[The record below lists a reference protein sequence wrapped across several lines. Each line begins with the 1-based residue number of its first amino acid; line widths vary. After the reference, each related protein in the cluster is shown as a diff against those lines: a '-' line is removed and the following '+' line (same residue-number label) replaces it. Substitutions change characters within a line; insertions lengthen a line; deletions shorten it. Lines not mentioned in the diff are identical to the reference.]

1 MGLLCIRLYSM
12 SILTFCFL
20 FKWNE
25 YLRTDQHRCVLWHE
39 GATGR
44 ARRWH
49 GRCKDIFSCQLGTFK
64 LDYNWTSSQLSEKCF
79 VSVNL
84 PPRVACRVKRRRWL
98 GCQLQQ
104 ITNGVSCLFIHLLK
118 WQQIINYSFWMPIT
132 WPFKGFYAQTHVY
145 RVKKARL
152 LIFQP
157 YSETLEGKETK
168 NTAAAHLL
176 SISRHQTPDVGNCSH
191 VRTKCCTKAIWP
203 QSFQGFMR
211 WRPYFFSLQW
221 VGTWWQW
228 LPLEK

>member
-12 SILTFCFL
+12 SILTFCCL

-64 LDYNWTSSQLSEKCF
+64 LDYNWTSSLLREKCF

-104 ITNGVSCLFIHLLK
+104 ITNGVSIYSSAENDNKWSIIAFECQSHGHLK
-118 WQQIINYSFWMPIT
+118 AS
-132 WPFKGFYAQTHVY
+132 THNVY

-152 LIFQP
+152 LMFQP

-228 LPLEK
+228 LPLEKEK